1 MQPNNQKD
9 YTHWNQVKTHLN
21 NDPKSG
27 PIYFYEK
34 EVWWTSIGQN
44 VRFEEDGKGEEF
56 LRPVLVLRKFN
67 QYFYL
72 GVPLSTTEKRHK
84 YYYPFTYKDDITSV
98 ALLSQIR
105 AFDAKRLIRKDGTID
120 DKDYK
125 AIQEKLTEI
134 INETPRK

>member
-1 MQPNNQKD
+1 MQPNNPKD
-9 YTHWNQVKTHLN
+9 YTQWHKIKSEIN
-21 NDPKSG
+21 NESKVA

-56 LRPVLVLRKFN
+56 LRPVLILRKFN
-67 QYFYL
+67 QFFYL
-72 GVPLSTTEKRHK
+72 GVPLSTTDKRHK

-98 ALLSQIR
+98 ALLSQLR
-105 AFDAKRLIRKDGTID
+105 AFDAKRLIRKDGTIH

-125 AIQEKLTEI
+125 AIQNKLTQI
-134 INETPRK
+134 INEIARK